1 MFPSP
6 SRASLEHELASSN
19 NLCYSS
25 GVICDFHTHSSLS
38 DGDLSPLELIHR
50 AVKSGYRAIA
60 VTDHVGIGQL
70 ERFIAEITKDCVL
83 AEKYWDIVA
92 IPGVE
97 LTHLPASA
105 ISDAAKY
112 ARETGVRIVAVHGE
126 TIVEPVEQGTN
137 KAAVQSPYVD
147 ILAHPGLITIEEATL
162 AKRNGVF
169 IEISARKGHSLTNG
183 HVASIARA
191 TGASLLLGSDA
202 HTSEDLLSTGLAIAI
217 LQGAGLAEGEIDEAL
232 QTNPATLLAKSGKF

>member
-1 MFPSP
+1 MP
-6 SRASLEHELASSN
+6 
-19 NLCYSS
+19 
-25 GVICDFHTHSSLS
+25 
-38 DGDLSPLELIHR
+38 
-50 AVKSGYRAIA
+50 
-60 VTDHVGIGQL
+60 
-70 ERFIAEITKDCVL
+70 
-83 AEKYWDIVA
+83 EK
-92 IPGVE
+92 
-97 LTHLPASA
+97 
-105 ISDAAKY
+105 
-112 ARETGVRIVAVHGE
+112 REF
-126 TIVEPVEQGTN
+126 
-137 KAAVQSPYVD
+137 D
-147 ILAHPGLITIEEATL
+147 HPGLITIEEATL